1 MNLLNCHLVIAQ
13 QEKVVANQR
22 GLGRILTVF
31 FCNKHCRIAW
41 KQEPVTSEV
50 RPMLNATVTE
60 MRLSNYYQDRIQQK
74 LLAKTLINVLARGV
88 QSRSYWRV
96 WSQSMLRSSSYALP
110 KESEI
115 LDNMDKQMVGAL
127 ETLVNSIDME
137 NNKQEFDME
146 KVTPHDKNAEC
157 DHCSGFSDCE

>member
-1 MNLLNCHLVIAQ
+1 
-13 QEKVVANQR
+13 
-22 GLGRILTVF
+22 
-31 FCNKHCRIAW
+31 
-41 KQEPVTSEV
+41 
-50 RPMLNATVTE
+50 
-60 MRLSNYYQDRIQQK
+60 
-74 LLAKTLINVLARGV
+74 
-88 QSRSYWRV
+88 
-96 WSQSMLRSSSYALP
+96 MLRNSSYALP

-157 DHCSGFSDCE
+157 DHCSRFSDCE